1 MKKRLLSMLLASSL
15 AAAMLTTPAL
25 AAGTAYS
32 DTENHWAKSSIERWS
47 DYGIVQGSGG
57 AFQPDSQLTCAQLAT
72 ILTNLLKLPAASDAG
87 FSDNQPDAW
96 YFDAINRCKA
106 AGILTGNTDG
116 TVSPNAPISRER
128 AMVMLGRALGI
139 EPISSP
145 DLTKYT
151 DAAKV
156 APYAQGYVAAMI
168 REGIVGG
175 VTSDQLAPQSNINRA
190 STVTILDRA
199 ISTYADKAGSTVT
212 ANGGLALVVADD
224 VTLTG
229 QTDKLLVPTDDVN
242 VTVSTSK
249 TTSSITITGDDSTV
263 TVKNSGVNSAAVHG
277 DNSKVILNSSTAG
290 DVTLSGANS
299 KVETTGSAK
308 VDSVTVTEDAKGA
321 TVAVGS
327 GTTVKAV
334 DNKAADTTVTGSGT
348 VSKVASDTNVT
359 VETKNTSVANTGS
372 DNITVT
378 DKNGKSNSVSNGSS
392 SGSTT
397 TVNKETTGGG
407 SSGGG
412 SSSHSHSYASEWTF
426 NDETHWHASTCGH
439 DSKSG
444 EAKHTYDENGVCTV
458 CGQLNPANAVA
469 QIGSQNYKTL
479 ADAINA
485 AADGQTVTV
494 VKDISLDSRIFIS
507 KKVTVDLNGKTVTR
521 DMSAVSEN
529 FTRNEGNLFTIQSNG
544 ELTLKDSTG
553 NGMLTAKAPADNHYS
568 TDTLVLNYGKFTL
581 ESGTIKVPEMVYYA
595 VGCYGK
601 DSVTTING
609 GVIDAQWG
617 DASDGGIALGSNGTK
632 GDSYYDFTL
641 NINGGEIKGGEQ
653 TLYLPGAGKTTITGG
668 KLTGSARGI
677 EIRAGEL
684 SITGG
689 EISANAIRKTDAAA
703 NNGASGSYTGAL
715 VAVKPAGVSASGYV
729 GDIVLNISGGTF
741 TNTSGDV
748 LTVVH
753 ENPTK
758 ADAPAQNVTVSVS
771 GGQFT
776 GAFNVGSTVNTA
788 VNDKLGLTGGTYS
801 TDPSAYVAAGYTA
814 GENTGVWTIEHAH
827 DGSETYPY
835 TLAEFNALTRENTQ
849 NKTTIVTLGTQDVT
863 DISYS
868 EQSTGYTGKGVMLG
882 NTSLNHY
889 NAEVPAVGP
898 HKFVFKDGTVNGT
911 VTGYSSIDGAT
922 TNSMYMLLPGNSDV
936 TFENVDFTNVVSFD
950 IQKYTAGWSH
960 LNSITFKNCTFDGII
975 VGTCPASN
983 VTFDGCTFNSY
994 TNTTDANN
1002 SNPIW
1007 WRAEGEGQ
1015 GSNATYIKNFTFT
1028 NNKVTG
1034 TRPVKIERIGRDG
1047 CNPVFT
1053 FKNNQFDITL
1063 QGNEDGQAK
1072 NMAINIGQY
1081 DTQSKFTLIDDGNTI
1096 SANTAALYTASIGSG
1111 SNQYIAVPGCK
1122 VLDGSG
1128 NEKVITA
1135 MVWKTKT
1142 GETFELKTISE
1153 SSES

>member
-1 MKKRLLSMLLASSL
+1 MLLASSL

-57 AFQPDSQLTCAQLAT
+57 AFQPDGQLTCAQLAT
-72 ILTNLLKLPAASDAG
+72 ILSNLLKLPAASDAG

-249 TTSSITITGDDSTV
+249 TTGSITITGDDSTV

-290 DVTLSGANS
+290 NVTLSGANS
-299 KVETTGSAK
+299 KVETTGTAK

-334 DNKAADTTVTGSGT
+334 DNKATDTTVTGSGT
-348 VSKVASDTNVT
+348 VNKVASDTNVT

-378 DKNGKSNSVSNGSS
+378 DKNGKSNSVTNGSG

-397 TVNKETTGGG
+397 TVNKDTTGGG

-412 SSSHSHSYASEWTF
+412 SSSHSHSYTYTDNGDGTHTGKCSA
-426 NDETHWHASTCGH
+426 NDSTLAPEAHNH
-439 DSKSG
+439 DG
-444 EAKHTYDENGVCTV
+444 ENGACSI
-458 CGQLNPANAVA
+458 CGAKQTTASVA
-469 QIGSQNYKTL
+469 SVSTGSGYAYYDTL
-479 ADAINA
+479 AA
-485 AADGQTVTV
+485 AVKAAESGQTVTLLNDVSAANIWLKDGITLDFGGHTVDAGGKYGLYAANGVTVTVKNGTIKNSACALV
-494 VKDISLDSRIFIS
+494 VWGAETSDNRTT
-507 KKVTVDLNGKTVTR
+507 VTVDKDFTITDCSFGVIFTGYAADYQFTGKTGFATLNFNGKIDIQEADQCPIFVMGNLGNDSASASAIGENGNQINIGATANIYSKQEVAVVLNGMAKLNVV
-521 DMSAVSEN
+521 DGAVI
-529 FTRNEGNLFTIQSNG
+529 EG
-544 ELTLKDSTG
+544 
-553 NGMLTAKAPADNHYS
+553 ADAITMKRGY
-568 TDTLVLNYGKFTL
+568 LN
-581 ESGTIKVPEMVYYA
+581 
-595 VGCYGK
+595 
-601 DSVTTING
+601 
-609 GVIDAQWG
+609 
-617 DASDGGIALGSNGTK
+617 
-632 GDSYYDFTL
+632 
-641 NINGGEIKGGEQ
+641 
-653 TLYLPGAGKTTITGG
+653 ITGG
-668 KLTGSARGI
+668 TLKGTGAKHTPTDAEHSGAESSGSAV
-677 EIRAGEL
+677 
-684 SITGG
+684 TV
-689 EISANAIRKTDAAA
+689 
-703 NNGASGSYTGAL
+703 ASTYNYSGL
-715 VAVKPAGVSASGYV
+715 IDVK
-729 GDIVLNISGGTF
+729 ISGGSFTSANSYGFYAGQSVDNGTAIKF
-741 TNTSGDV
+741 TNTSF
-748 LTVVH
+748 
-753 ENPTK
+753 
-758 ADAPAQNVTVSVS
+758 AIS
-771 GGQFT
+771 GGDFSGDNGAVYFAT
-776 GAFNVGSTVNTA
+776 G
-788 VNDKLGLTGGTYS
+788 KYITGGTYS

-814 GENTGVWTIEHAH
+814 VENTGVWTIEHAH
-827 DGSETYPY
+827 DGSEAYPY
-835 TLAEFNALTRENTQ
+835 TLTEFNALTRENTQ

-868 EQSTGYTGKGVMLG
+868 QNSTGYTGKGVMLG
-882 NTSLNHY
+882 NTNLNYY
-889 NAEVPAVGP
+889 NAPVPAVGT

-936 TFENVDFTNVVSFD
+936 TFENVDFKNVVSFD
-950 IQKYTAGWSH
+950 IQKYTAGWSN

-975 VGTCPASN
+975 IGTCPASN

-994 TNTTDANN
+994 TNTTSANN

-1007 WRAEGEGQ
+1007 WREDTEGS
-1015 GSNATYIKNFTFT
+1015 GSNANPIKTFTFV

-1034 TRPVKIERIGRDG
+1034 TRPVKIERIGYTVS
-1047 CNPVFT
+1047 PTFT
-1053 FKNNQFDITL
+1053 IKNNQFDITL
-1063 QGNEDGQAK
+1063 QGNENGQAK
-1072 NMAINIGQY
+1072 NMAINIGMGENP
-1081 DTQSKFTLIDDGNTI
+1081 KLPFTLIDDGNTI

-1111 SNQYIAVPGCK
+1111 SNQYTAVPGCK

-1128 NEKVITA
+1128 NEKTITA
-1135 MVWKTKT
+1135 MVWKTTT
-1142 GETFELKTISE
+1142 GETFKLKTIPE